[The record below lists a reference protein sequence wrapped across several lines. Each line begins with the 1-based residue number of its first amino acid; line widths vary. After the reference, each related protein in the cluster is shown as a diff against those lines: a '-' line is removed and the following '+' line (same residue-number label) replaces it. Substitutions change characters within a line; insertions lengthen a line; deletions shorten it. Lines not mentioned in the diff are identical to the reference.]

1 MQGVVRH
8 RYGLL
13 GVALALMGCDPSSTA
28 ENLQE
33 VAVLGG
39 AITVAAPTG
48 YCIDKKA
55 SVARG
60 TATVLLIGRC
70 NAQGQVAAAV
80 VTLTIGG
87 PGSAGVLVAGPKALG
102 AYFSSDAG
110 RKVLAR
116 DGDPNHVAIVQTQAV
131 GRGLM
136 LHLKDQV
143 AGDYW
148 RAITAIKGRL
158 VTISASGVAEA
169 PLTQSQARALVTD
182 TMALFDKRN
191 GVKPEASYVD
201 VATWSR

>member
-1 MQGVVRH
+1 MPSVARL
-8 RYGLL
+8 RIGLL
-13 GVALALMGCDPSSTA
+13 GAAFALIGCEATTTG
-28 ENLQE
+28 ENLHE
-33 VAVLGG
+33 IAVLDG

-70 NAQGQVAAAV
+70 TAQGLVAAAV

-87 PGSAGVLVAGPKALG
+87 PASAGVLVAGPKALG
-102 AYFSSDAG
+102 AYFVSDAG

-116 DGDPNHVAIVQTQAV
+116 DGDPTHVDIVQTQTV

-136 LHLKDQV
+136 LHLKDLV

-169 PLTQSQARALVTD
+169 PLTPSQARTLVTD
-182 TMALFDKRN
+182 TMALLDKRN
-191 GVKPEASYVD
+191 GVKPESLYED